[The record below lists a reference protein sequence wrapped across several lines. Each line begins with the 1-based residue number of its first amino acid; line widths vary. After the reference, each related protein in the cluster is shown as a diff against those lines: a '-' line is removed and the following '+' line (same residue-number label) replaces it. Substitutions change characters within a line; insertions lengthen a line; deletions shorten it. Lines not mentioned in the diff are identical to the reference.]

1 MLKVL
6 TSAGEIAAAR
16 QVLDERGWSALTPA
30 WQAWPRRIG
39 RKLGL
44 PISLAV
50 GDRSKSWDVRLTLEA
65 LDQHVGRE
73 AGVLDLGAFACEIPP
88 AAARLGFRPVTG
100 IDLDPRLQSM
110 PAAAG
115 VRYDVGDFYDPP
127 VPAASLGAVTALS
140 VIEHGFQPERLL
152 TMLARVLSP
161 GGVFLASFDYWPDP
175 IDTTDVRLFGMS
187 WTIFS
192 RSALEAWLA
201 RAGSVG
207 LEPLGPLEWQ
217 QPEPVITFAGRCY
230 TFAWLA
236 LRKAEGGKG
245 Q

>member
-1 MLKVL
+1 M
-6 TSAGEIAAAR
+6 SAGEVAAAR
-16 QVLDERGWSALTPA
+16 QALDQRGWSALTPT
-30 WQAWPRRIG
+30 WQVWPRRIG

-50 GDRSKSWDVRLTLEA
+50 GDRRKSWDVRLTLEA
-65 LDQHVGRE
+65 LNQHVERV

-88 AAARLGFRPVTG
+88 AAARLGFQPVLG
-100 IDLDPRLQSM
+100 IDLDPRLRGM
-110 PAAAG
+110 PVAAG
-115 VRYDVGDFYDPP
+115 VRYEVGDFYDPP

-140 VIEHGFQPERLL
+140 VIEHGFQPERLV
-152 TMLARVLSP
+152 TMLARVLRP

-192 RSALEAWLA
+192 RSVLEAWLA
-201 RAGSVG
+201 QAAGVG

-217 QPEPVITFAGRCY
+217 RPDPVIEFVGRRY

-236 LRKAEGGKG
+236 LRKAEEGEG
-245 Q
+245 